1 MVSRIR
7 DLAGGTAEMLAIF
20 GDARLVEHALSFEAA
35 LARAQADAGL
45 ITADEAEAVV
55 RACGAPLDP
64 DSLAEA
70 AAHAG
75 TFAIPLVAELRRR
88 GAEKAHLG
96 ATSQDVADTVLM
108 LQASAGIAAL
118 HRDLAQVA
126 ADLAALARTH
136 ARTPMVARTL
146 LQPALP
152 TTFGLKA
159 AQWRLLVADA
169 EARLRRETDAALR
182 LQLGGPAGTLTDLGG
197 QGAAVGLAVAE
208 ALGLKPSPAP
218 WHVRRDAVAGLGA
231 ALAIV
236 TGAMA
241 KIATDI
247 ALMSQAEVAEAFEPQ
262 EPGRGGSSAMPHKR
276 NPTGCQ
282 IARSAGLRAPHLA
295 ATLLGAL
302 VHEHERALGAWQA
315 EAPVLV
321 ELFVVTHGAVQA
333 MARVLHGLEVRPQ
346 AMRRNLD
353 AAGVGADLGEAE
365 ALVDRA
371 LAAAEEA

>member
-1 MVSRIR
+1 MASRIR
-7 DLAGGTAEMLAIF
+7 DLAGGTAEMLEIF
-20 GDARLVEHALSFEAA
+20 GDARLVEHALAFEAA
-35 LARAQADAGL
+35 LARAQSATGL

-55 RACGAPLDP
+55 RACGAPFDP

-88 GAEKAHLG
+88 GAGKAHLG

-108 LQASAGIAAL
+108 LQAKAGIAAL
-118 HRDLAQVA
+118 HRDLAQIV
-126 ADLAALARTH
+126 ADLEGLARAH
-136 ARTPMVARTL
+136 ARTPMLARTL

-159 AQWRLLVADA
+159 AQWRLLAADA
-169 EARLRRETDAALR
+169 EARLLREAGGALQ
-182 LQLGGPAGTLTDLGG
+182 LQLGGPAGTLTDMGG
-197 QGAAVGLAVAE
+197 EGEAIAQAVAG
-208 ALGLKPSPAP
+208 ALGLRPPTAP

-231 ALAIV
+231 ALAIL

-302 VHEHERALGAWQA
+302 AHEHERALGAWQV
-315 EAPVLV
+315 EAPVLA

-333 MARVLHGLEVRPQ
+333 MARVLHGLEVHPQ
-346 AMRRNLD
+346 AMRRNLE
-353 AAGVGADLGEAE
+353 AAGVGDDPGEAE
-365 ALVDRA
+365 ALVERA
-371 LAAAEEA
+371 LAAAGEA